1 MSVDMFL
8 KIKGVDGESVDSAH
22 AKEIDIQSW
31 TWGLSQS
38 VTTHTA
44 RGGGAGKVSVSDVSI
59 TKLVD
64 KATPNLMKACC
75 TGRHFDEAVITV
87 RKAGDKPLEYIVLTM
102 KDVIISNL
110 NINGANGG
118 DLVTEVLSLNF
129 AEFSYVYVPQK
140 KDGGADGKVEASFNI
155 ATNSEK

>member
-8 KIKGVDGESVDSAH
+8 KIKGVDGESVDKTH

-31 TWGLSQS
+31 SWGMSQS
-38 VTTHTA
+38 GTTHTA
-44 RGGGAGKVSVSDVSI
+44 RGGGAGKVSVRDITI
-59 TKLVD
+59 TKLAD

-75 TGRHFDEAVITV
+75 SGKHFPEAVITV
-87 RKAGDKPLEYIVLTM
+87 RKAGDTPLEYVTLTM
-102 KDVIISNL
+102 KDVLVSDVSVS
-110 NINGANGG
+110 GAAGG
-118 DLVTEVLSLNF
+118 DLVTETLTLNF

-140 KDGGADGKVEASFNI
+140 KDGGPDGKVEATFNI

>member
-31 TWGLSQS
+31 TWGMAQS
-38 VTTHTA
+38 GTTHTA
-44 RGGGAGKVSVSDVSI
+44 RGGGAGKVSVSDITI
-59 TKLVD
+59 TKMAD
-64 KATPNLMKACC
+64 KSTPNLMKACC
-75 TGRHFDEAVITV
+75 TGKHFDEAVVTV

-110 NINGANGG
+110 SVNGSSGG
-118 DLVTEVLSLNF
+118 DLVSEVLTLNF

-140 KDGGADGKVEASFNI
+140 KDGGAYGKVEATFNI
-155 ATNSEK
+155 ASNSEK